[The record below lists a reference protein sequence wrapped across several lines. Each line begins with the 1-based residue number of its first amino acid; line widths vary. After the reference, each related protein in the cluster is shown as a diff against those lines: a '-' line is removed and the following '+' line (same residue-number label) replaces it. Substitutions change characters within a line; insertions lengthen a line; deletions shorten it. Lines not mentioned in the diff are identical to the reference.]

1 MCPFSK
7 REILFFFF
15 CGIQQRNCV
24 KSRDFRIFQK
34 GNHFFLSSKFF
45 FRTLWSLQGKFLSEK
60 ALKRFPFAQ
69 YPFGLLNILGI
80 YYFQKLS
87 FLPLKVSFH
96 LIDFDLISLLK
107 AEIFFSKKE
116 IYFFFKK
123 NLFFSILKNSDM
135 RKVQKSLNFEIGLQ

>member
-15 CGIQQRNCV
+15 AAFS
-24 KSRDFRIFQK
+24 SREIVLKVVTFASFKKATI
-34 GNHFFLSSKFF
+34 FFLSSKFF

-107 AEIFFSKKE
+107 AEN
-116 IYFFFKK
+116 FFFKK

-135 RKVQKSLNFEIGLQ
+135 RKVQKSLNFEIGLK